1 MLLFQA
7 GANVGLLKSL
17 RLAYVKQFIHDIF
30 HISANFV
37 KARFN
42 MYAKYLSSEGS
53 VHKYL

>member
-17 RLAYVKQFIHDIF
+17 RLAYVKQFIHGIF
-30 HISANFV
+30 HISANLV

-42 MYAKYLSSEGS
+42 MYAKYLSSKGS